1 MPRPPRLQIA
11 GGTYH
16 LTSRGNRR
24 QRIFLDDQDRRTFLG
39 IFAAV
44 VGRRGW
50 RCSAYC
56 LMPNHYHLVVET
68 PEPDISNGMQDLN
81 SRHAAGFNW
90 RYGLTGHLFQGRFHS
105 ILVEREEHFLEL
117 TRYLMLN
124 PVRAG
129 LCARPG
135 EWRWSSYRAT
145 LGSDAKPPFLTL
157 EPLLGRFG
165 GTSRTARLRFA
176 EFVEDVNRATPGHAP
191 AGVTLPAVA
200 RVRPRPWLR

>member
-1 MPRPPRLQIA
+1 MPRPHRLQIA

-39 IFAAV
+39 ILAAV

-68 PEPDISNGMQDLN
+68 PEPDISSGMQDLN
-81 SRHAAGFNW
+81 SRYAAGFNW
-90 RYGLTGHLFQGRFHS
+90 RCGLTGHLFQGRFHS

-117 TRYLMLN
+117 ARYLMLN

-157 EPLLGRFG
+157 EPLLRRFG
-165 GTSRTARLRFA
+165 GTSVTARLRFGA
-176 EFVEDVNRATPGHAP
+176 FVEDVDRARRGHAP
-191 AGVTLPAVA
+191 AAVALPAVA
-200 RVRPRPWLR
+200 GVRPRPWLR